1 MQAIIVHGG
10 AWDIPAELH
19 DDHVRG
25 CSKALDLGM
34 DRLRHGHG
42 SLDAVEMAVMSMEED
57 CTFDAGC
64 GSFLNQVGEVEMD
77 AMIMEGRALRFGS
90 VAAIRNVRH
99 PIHIARKVMQDTKH
113 CMLVGDGAVRFARSI
128 GAEIVPSHELVS
140 PRELDRWKKL
150 RTQDDYD
157 QLTAFEPNG
166 KRPMGTVGA
175 VAIDDVGDICVATS
189 TGGTP
194 NKMQGRVGDSPLVGC
209 GTYADNETA
218 GVSATGFGES
228 LMKVCIARK
237 VCEEIGRD
245 RSAQEAARS
254 SIEHLARRVDGRGGV
269 IVLDKTGETS
279 WAFNTPKMAVGRIDK
294 NGKKFVAV
302 QDVSKLS

>member
-19 DDHVRG
+19 EDHVKG
-25 CSKALDLGM
+25 CSKALDLGL
-34 DRLRHGHG
+34 DRLKHGHG
-42 SLDAVEMAVMSMEED
+42 SLDAVETAVVSMEED

-77 AMIMEGRALRFGS
+77 AMIMEGRGLHFGS
-90 VAAIRNVRH
+90 VAAIRNIRH
-99 PIHIARKVMQDTKH
+99 PIQIARKVMQDTKH
-113 CMLVGDGAVRFARSI
+113 CMLVGDGAMHFARSI

-140 PRELDRWKKL
+140 PRELQRWRVL
-150 RTQDDYD
+150 QDQKDYN
-157 QLTAFEPNG
+157 QSSAFETIE

-175 VAIDDVGDICVATS
+175 VAIDDFGDISVATS

-228 LMKVCIARK
+228 LMKVCIARN
-237 VCEEIGRD
+237 VCEEIRRD
-245 RSAQEAARS
+245 RSAQDAARF
-254 SIEHLARRVDGRGGV
+254 SIEYLERRVGGRGGV
-269 IVLDKTGETS
+269 IVLDRRGELS
-279 WAFNTPKMAVGRIDK
+279 WAFNTPRMAIGHIDRF
-294 NGKKFVAV
+294 GKKSVGV
-302 QDVSKLS
+302 RDRQE

>member
-1 MQAIIVHGG
+1 MRAIIVHGG

-19 DDHVRG
+19 EDHVMG

-34 DRLRHGHG
+34 DRLKHGHG
-42 SLDAVEMAVMSMEED
+42 SLDAVEVAVMSMEED

-77 AMIMEGRALRFGS
+77 AMIMEGRYLRFGS

-113 CMLVGDGAVRFARSI
+113 CMLVGDGAMRFARSI

-140 PRELDRWKKL
+140 PRELERWQTL
-150 RTQDDYD
+150 RSQGDYD
-157 QLTAFEPNG
+157 QISAFEPNA

-175 VAIDDVGDICVATS
+175 VAIDDEGDISVATS

-228 LMKVCIARK
+228 LMKICIARK
-237 VCEEIGRD
+237 VCEEVGRD
-245 RSAQEAARS
+245 RSASEAARL

-269 IVLDKTGETS
+269 IILDSKGDLS
-279 WAFNTPKMAVGRIDK
+279 WAFNTPMMAEGHIDRDGRK
-294 NGKKFVAV
+294 SVAV
-302 QDVSKLS
+302 RYLTG